1 MPDTP
6 SAQPSGLHRHFG
18 LLQATALNVT
28 QIVGAGIFATIP
40 LMRKELPGPY
50 LLLGWVLGAVLML
63 LDSLVWSELGAAMPG
78 SGGSYVYLLESYG
91 RSKFGRA
98 MAFLFIWQF
107 LISGPLELGSGL
119 IAMSTFAGSVTP
131 EVKTFNDEHSISV
144 NYDLNEVVPEFL
156 RESDPVTVGLSFG
169 PTRIFALAMGAL
181 IIFLLYR
188 RITAL
193 SKLTITFWLGVMGVM
208 IWVLVDG
215 AAHGD
220 VSRAFAG
227 ASREL
232 PDNFARKLSVIVA
245 LAMYSY
251 LGYYNV
257 CYIGDEVR
265 DPGRTI
271 PRAIIISA
279 LLVAALFIGLHL
291 AMLSVVPW
299 QEIPTEQKL
308 LDDYS
313 LPAEMMTRLHGD
325 RWAPTL
331 ITVLLVWSCFGSAF
345 AGMLG
350 YARIP
355 YGAAKQGHFY
365 DVLARVHPRLRIPHV
380 SLLLIGALTLF
391 WSFFDLGSVINV
403 MIVTRI
409 VEQFLAQI
417 VGVMLL
423 RRTRPDMP
431 RPYRIW
437 LYPVPCLLAFI
448 GWLALYVTS
457 PPIYIALGLLTLAA
471 GVMAFLLWSR
481 LTWRWPFGREP
492 AAGAPVS

>member
-1 MPDTP
+1 MPETHTDSP
-6 SAQPSGLHRHFG
+6 GGLQRHFG

-28 QIVGAGIFATIP
+28 QIVGAGIFITIP

-50 LLLGWVLGAVLML
+50 LILGWVLGAALML
-63 LDSLVWSELGAAMPG
+63 LDGMVWAELGAAMPG
-78 SGGSYVYLLESYG
+78 SGGSYIYLLESYG
-91 RSKFGRA
+91 RSKLGRA

-119 IAMSTFAGSVTP
+119 IAMGTFAGSLTP
-131 EVKTFNDEHSISV
+131 DVKKFNDDHTVSAS
-144 NYDLNEVVPEFL
+144 YDLNNLVPEFL
-156 RESDPVTVGLSFG
+156 RESDPVSVGVSFG
-169 PTRIFALAMGAL
+169 PTRIFALAMGLL

-193 SKLTITFWLGVMGVM
+193 GKLTVTFWLGVLGV
-208 IWVLVDG
+208 IAWVLIDG

-220 VSRAFAG
+220 ATRAFAG
-227 ASREL
+227 ASAGL
-232 PDNFARKLSVIVA
+232 PEHFPRKLSVIVA

-271 PRAIIISA
+271 PRAILLSA
-279 LLVAALFIGLHL
+279 VLVAALFIGLHI

-299 QEIPTEQKL
+299 QEIPTEQQQ

-331 ITVLLVWSCFGSAF
+331 ITLLLVWSCFGSAF

-365 DVLARVHPRLRIPHV
+365 AALARIHPRLRIPHV
-380 SLLLIGALTLF
+380 ALLLIGALTLF
-391 WSFFDLGSVINV
+391 WSFFDLASVINV

-417 VGVMLL
+417 VGVTVL
-423 RRTRPDMP
+423 RRTRPDLP

-437 LYPVPCLLAFI
+437 LYPLPCLLAFV
-448 GWLALYVTS
+448 GWLTLYLTS
-457 PPIYIALGLLTLAA
+457 APIYIALGLLTLAA

-481 LTWRWPFGREP
+481 LTRRWPFSPEP
-492 AAGAPVS
+492 APGRLVS